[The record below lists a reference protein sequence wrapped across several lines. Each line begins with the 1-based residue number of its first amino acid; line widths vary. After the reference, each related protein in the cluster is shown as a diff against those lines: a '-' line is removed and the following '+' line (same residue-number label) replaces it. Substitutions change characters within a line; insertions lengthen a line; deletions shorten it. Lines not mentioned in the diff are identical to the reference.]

1 MAKRLMLTCGN
12 PDKIY
17 SNCDTDCEF
26 YYNCMYC
33 DKNKEDFESKRK
45 PGQTTETEI
54 FLVALK
60 EENLSLKKRIERLE
74 RKVDNLEKAHG
85 LKSLEE
91 ECFWRLIH
99 R

>member
-33 DKNKEDFESKRK
+33 DKNKADFEGKKR
-45 PGQTTETEI
+45 PGQTSVTETDI
-54 FLVALK
+54 FLAELK
-60 EENLSLKKRIERLE
+60 EENLALKKRIERLE
-74 RKVDNLEKAHG
+74 RKVQK
-85 LKSLEE
+85 LEE
-91 ECFWRLIH
+91 ENFWSLMH